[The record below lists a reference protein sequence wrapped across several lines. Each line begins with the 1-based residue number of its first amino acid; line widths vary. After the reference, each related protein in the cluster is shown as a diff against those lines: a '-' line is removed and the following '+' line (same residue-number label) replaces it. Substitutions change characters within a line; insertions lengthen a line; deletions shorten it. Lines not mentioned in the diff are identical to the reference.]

1 MELYIPDTMRKSGLP
16 LILVFLLL
24 GAPLQGCLGGDDE
37 SGLKATDLDIS
48 PDPLMGGTF
57 QSVHFHADKAMRILI
72 PYLVKQPET
81 GFIQNGTVLDLG
93 ANKEADVVILIPPR
107 TDAFAVL
114 LGKPGREFFPI
125 REGNVSWATWFTEG
139 MSATRG
145 VEVVAGESERSL
157 PQLANSSETGGAITI
172 RLAQIIRPVAANVPM
187 EEGGAH
193 STGLVAGKR
202 TYDTLTYITDDS
214 WDPADINDQAK
225 GYLDRWAGQGNP
237 AYEDAANW
245 IKMELEYY
253 GYDDVVHHRFQYMES
268 NPEAYN
274 ICAYK
279 EGYEFPDEW
288 MVIGSHFDIAPY
300 VIPND
305 PVYGTDRGYG
315 TRTGAYD
322 NTVGTSV
329 NLNMAQALFE
339 IPTRRGIVFCFW
351 SSEEGGKRGS
361 ESWVHDLPDDITITN
376 YINIDMGGVN
386 WPGNGTP
393 SDRDGP
399 TDGGSYPASNEN
411 WPFRVYIG
419 PDTDVNSINQPEMV
433 YLAEWLAG
441 DALGVEEQLAVL
453 NGELKGDWTAKG
465 EPGVIINEAETARS
479 DHASFQEIGTV
490 TVGFGGL
497 VDGYDCYHQT
507 CDTVGEM
514 EHWMENDYG
523 TGTQNLIDSIDL
535 MTWYGTMIFLH
546 LDHQPILNSYL

>member
-1 MELYIPDTMRKSGLP
+1 MRRSPLS
-16 LILVFLLL
+16 LILVLLLL
-24 GAPLQGCLGGDDE
+24 GASVQGCFGSDEGG
-37 SGLKATDLDIS
+37 GLSSSDLDVS
-48 PDPLMGGTF
+48 PEPLTAGTF
-57 QSVHFHADKAMRILI
+57 QSVHFHADKAMRVLI
-72 PYLVKQPET
+72 PYLVLQPDT
-81 GFIQNGTVLDLG
+81 GYVQNGTILDLG
-93 ANKEADVVILIPPR
+93 GDQEDEITILIPPR
-107 TDAFAVL
+107 ADEFAVL
-114 LGKPGREFFPI
+114 IGKPGQSVFPI
-125 REGNVSWATWFTEG
+125 REGNVSWGTWSDQG
-139 MSATRG
+139 MKATRG
-145 VEVVAGESERSL
+145 VEVVDPEHEGGL
-157 PQLANSSETGGAITI
+157 PQLLNSTETGGSVVI
-172 RLAQIIRPVAANVPM
+172 RFAEISRPMAANVAI

-202 TYDTLTYITDDS
+202 TYDMLSFITDDS
-214 WDPADINDQAK
+214 FSPLDVDLAV

-245 IKMELEYY
+245 VKAELESY
-253 GYDDVVHHRFQYMES
+253 GYDDVRHHRFQYIENM
-268 NPEAYN
+268 PEAYN

-288 MVIGSHFDIAPY
+288 MVIGSHFDIAPM
-300 VIPND
+300 VAPTD
-305 PVYGTDRGYG
+305 PSEGTPRGYG
-315 TRTGAYD
+315 TRVGAYD

-329 NLNMAQALFE
+329 NLKMAEALFD

-361 ESWVHDLPDDITITN
+361 IAWVHDLPDDVEITN

-393 SDRDGP
+393 SDR
-399 TDGGSYPASNEN
+399 TDNNGDGSYPASSEN

-419 PDTDVNSINQPEMV
+419 PDTDENTINQPEMV

-453 NGELKGDWTAKG
+453 NGELKADWAAKG
-465 EPGVIINEAETARS
+465 EPGVIVNEATTARS

-507 CDTVGEM
+507 CDTVEEM
-514 EHWMENDYG
+514 EYWMENDYG
-523 TGTQNLIDSIDL
+523 TGTQNLVNSIDL
-535 MTWYGTMIFLH
+535 MTWYGTMMFLH